1 MQLLREQQ
9 TPPAK
14 ILSLFNHPNFESK
27 IEPEESPIIHLTP
40 TKLVE
45 LHATRIIKHWFSL
58 PLPKVRPDRFDTVC
72 ENVVGDLVGIMK
84 GDHPKIRTKLSFEQI
99 IKCVNNFNIARN
111 DENYWPLDKTKLKK
125 IGLERFMYNKHQNT
139 SYLTIY
145 LDPPKTLTKDINP
158 QLTKLLMNGFAK
170 AQWGSTAKDI
180 EHEHR
185 FWFILASNRLVKYL
199 EEHQN
204 EFQPMMGLSPQRPE
218 KAAEA
223 LITVAAKS
231 GNWNT
236 FKPKWLS
243 NQYSINNLDLW
254 LRSNGFFKQS
264 TFRHVL

>member
-84 GDHPKIRTKLSFEQI
+84 GDHPKIRTKLNFEQI
-99 IKCVNNFNIARN
+99 IKCINHFNLARN
-111 DENYWPLDKTKLKK
+111 DENYYPVDKSKIEK
-125 IGLERFMYNKHQNT
+125 IGLERFVYNKHQNT

-218 KAAEA
+218 KVAKA